1 MEAEIRRPAT
11 PTTQHS
17 ARAVFRLATRRT
29 RPCGIDAMKTKLL
42 LATVIASAIGLFA
55 SGVASA
61 AFVAIYRNALET
73 TAQRSEVVK
82 LAGQSCTRGGG
93 QTSLKITV
101 GKLTEE
107 CAYRTPVVGTDL
119 EIAAT
124 GRIIS
129 GTPTAVA
136 KKAFLGL
143 QLRAGGG
150 GKLELRVF
158 PGQKKVQIAK
168 VTEAGIRYLAIKK
181 NVAAVNEPTMANVLR
196 LRVISGSAEEEGT
209 CKISGY
215 LAGEQV
221 VEATDE
227 ACGEVTGE
235 STALSAG
242 APDNGSGLIA
252 SFEAIVVRTPVRF

>member
-1 MEAEIRRPAT
+1 
-11 PTTQHS
+11 
-17 ARAVFRLATRRT
+17 
-29 RPCGIDAMKTKLL
+29 MKTKLI
-42 LATVIASAIGLFA
+42 LAIFLASVVGLVA

-73 TAQRSEVVK
+73 TAQRGEVRK
-82 LAGQSCTRGGG
+82 MSGKSCTRGGG
-93 QTSLKITV
+93 QTSLKVTV

-107 CAYRTPVVGTDL
+107 CAYSTPVVGTDL

-124 GRIIS
+124 GRIIT

-168 VTEAGIRYLAIKK
+168 ITEEGIHYLAIKK
-181 NVAAVNEPTMANVLR
+181 NVVAVNEPTMANVLR
-196 LRVISGSAEEEGT
+196 LRVVSGAGEEAGI
-209 CKISGY
+209 CKITGY
-215 LAGEQV
+215 LAGELV
-221 VEATDE
+221 AEATDE
-227 ACGEVTGE
+227 TCSELGGEA
-235 STALSAG
+235 TALSAG
-242 APDNGSGLIA
+242 APNNGSGLIA
-252 SFEAIVVRTPVRF
+252 GFEAIVVRTPVRF

>member
-1 MEAEIRRPAT
+1 
-11 PTTQHS
+11 
-17 ARAVFRLATRRT
+17 
-29 RPCGIDAMKTKLL
+29 MKTKLI
-42 LATVIASAIGLFA
+42 LATI
-55 SGVASA
+55 VASA
-61 AFVAIYRNALET
+61 LGLVAAGAASGAFVAIYRNALET
-73 TAQRSEVVK
+73 TAQRAEVVK
-82 LAGQSCTRGGG
+82 LSGQSCTRGGG
-93 QTSLKITV
+93 QTSLKVTV

-107 CAYRTPVVGTDL
+107 CAYRTPVVGSDL

-124 GRIIS
+124 GRIIT

-168 VTEAGIRYLAIKK
+168 ITEEGIRYLAIKK
-181 NVAAVNEPTMANVLR
+181 NVAALKEPTMAVVLR
-196 LRVISGSAEEEGT
+196 LRVVSGAGEEAGG

-215 LAGEQV
+215 LAGELV
-221 VEATDE
+221 VEASDE
-227 ACGEVTGE
+227 TCSEMSGE

-242 APDNGSGLIA
+242 APNNGSGLIA
-252 SFEAIVVRTPVRF
+252 GFEAIVVRTPVRF

>member
-1 MEAEIRRPAT
+1 
-11 PTTQHS
+11 
-17 ARAVFRLATRRT
+17 
-29 RPCGIDAMKTKLL
+29 MKTKLI
-42 LATVIASAIGLFA
+42 LATIAVSALGLTAVGAA
-55 SGVASA
+55 SG

-82 LAGQSCTRGGG
+82 LSGKSCTRGGG
-93 QTSLKITV
+93 QTSLKVTV

-107 CAYRTPVVGTDL
+107 CAYRTPVVGSDL

-124 GRIIS
+124 GRIVS
-129 GTPTAVA
+129 GTPTGVA

-168 VTEAGIRYLAIKK
+168 ITEAGINYLAIKK
-181 NVAAVNEPTMANVLR
+181 NVVALKEPMMAVVLR
-196 LRVISGSAEEEGT
+196 LRVVSGGAEEAAG
-209 CKISGY
+209 CKIGGY
-215 LAGEQV
+215 LAGELV
-221 VEATDE
+221 VEASDE
-227 ACGEVTGE
+227 ACSELSGE

-242 APDNGSGLIA
+242 APNNGSGLIA
-252 SFEAIVVRTPVRF
+252 GFEAIVVRTPVRF